1 MAFKLGPKRLIV
13 NDPAQA
19 QLLFL
24 AVLAGGT
31 QNVVETDD
39 DFLTGEGESEDP
51 YGALASSPDTLGEG
65 ENPEGDSF
73 SPASTSD
80 GETVAQADMLRIVG
94 FADLVGADIQEVIGF
109 KAVPGQNQ
117 ISTVTFTVG
126 SLKPGEE
133 IKVDIDFSAS
143 DLRGEFATYFSDYKR
158 KRSFVITA
166 KTGDDAPA
174 IATKLVNDIK
184 ALKDSGWSSWIDA
197 TSNAGVVTLTG
208 ADPNIAFSVSVDGD
222 AAGVTATV
230 AVTQKNYEGRG
241 TWEQLKSLRLET
253 VLCPYGEP
261 VKIDQVPIRGAKY
274 SQYKIIKRVSRPDL
288 AGLDGTINTVPVGDF
303 ELELFVNE
311 SLTGYIS
318 DLTKWLNANVAKRT
332 MYTATSASSVLS
344 GDSAT
349 VVTSVDSTPPF
360 TNPLV

>member
-39 DFLTGEGESEDP
+39 NFLTGEGESEDP
-51 YGALASSPDTLGEG
+51 YGALASSPDTFGEG
-65 ENPEGDSF
+65 ENTEGSSF
-73 SPASTSD
+73 SPASTSN
-80 GETVAQADMLRIVG
+80 GETVAKADMLRIVG
-94 FADLVGADIQEVIGF
+94 FADLVGSDIQEVIGF
-109 KAVPGQNQ
+109 KAVSGQKQ
-117 ISTVTFTVG
+117 ISTLTFSV
-126 SLKPGEE
+126 SNLQAGEE
-133 IKVDIDFSAS
+133 VIVDIDFAVS
-143 DLRGEFATYFSDYKR
+143 DLRGEFATHLSDYKR
-158 KRSFVITA
+158 KRSFVIVTQA
-166 KTGDDAPA
+166 GDDAGK
-174 IATKLVNDIK
+174 IAARLANDLKSIK
-184 ALKDSGWSSWIDA
+184 ESGWAAWIDA
-197 TSNAGVVTLTG
+197 TVNSNVVTLTG
-208 ADPNIAFSVSVDGD
+208 SDNNLSFTVRVNGGTSGVS
-222 AAGVTATV
+222 ATF
-230 AVTQKNYEGRG
+230 ATTQKNYEGRG

-274 SQYKIIKRVSRPDL
+274 SHYKIIKRVSRPDL

-311 SLTGYIS
+311 SLSGYIA

-332 MYTATSASSVLS
+332 MYTAQSASAVLS

-349 VVTSVDSTPPF
+349 VATSVDSTPPY
-360 TNPLV
+360 TSPLF